1 VSAIEDQSLG
11 LKRAILTL
19 LEDLLK
25 GAVDSDMGRT
35 FGSCLRLLE
44 RKAGFSRTYSGVRQ
58 MTGFRSEEG

>member
-35 FGSCLRLLE
+35 FGSCLEVARE
-44 RKAGFSRTYSGVRQ
+44 KSGVLKDVLRRQ
-58 MTGFRSEEG
+58 TDDRVPK